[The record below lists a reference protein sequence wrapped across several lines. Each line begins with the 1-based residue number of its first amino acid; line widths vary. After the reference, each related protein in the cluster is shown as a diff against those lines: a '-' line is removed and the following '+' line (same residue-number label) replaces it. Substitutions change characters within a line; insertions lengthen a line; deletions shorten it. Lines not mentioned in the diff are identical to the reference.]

1 MVEFF
6 ITSILAVGLMADALI
21 PAINSRIDVA
31 APYVDQGVDAVK
43 SIVK

>member
-6 ITSILAVGLMADALI
+6 ITTILAVGLMADALI
-21 PAINSRIDVA
+21 PAINSGIDVA
-31 APYVDQGVDAVK
+31 APYVDLGVDAVK

>member
-6 ITSILAVGLMADALI
+6 ITSILVVGLMADALI
-21 PAINSRIDVA
+21 PAINSGIDVA

-43 SIVK
+43 SIIK

>member
-6 ITSILAVGLMADALI
+6 ITSILVVGLMADALI
-21 PAINSRIDVA
+21 PAINSGIDMA

-43 SIVK
+43 SIIK

>member
-21 PAINSRIDVA
+21 PAINSGIDVA
-31 APYVDQGVDAVK
+31 APYVDQSVDAVK

>member
-6 ITSILAVGLMADALI
+6 ITSILAVGLMSDALI
-21 PAINSRIDVA
+21 PAINSGIDVA

-43 SIVK
+43 SIIK